1 MGFPTKVQLIKRQS
15 SRQWYITFPS
25 ALAQA
30 MDFSPG
36 ETVEWFVEDRSLL
49 VLRRSPPPG
58 PLLKKTPSASSPP
71 SPDNASPNARKPP
84 RGVAPGTGLARRTSA
99 APS

>member
-1 MGFPTKVQLIKRQS
+1 MGFPTKVQLIKRQAS
-15 SRQWYITFPS
+15 QQWYITFPS

-36 ETVEWFVEDRSLL
+36 ETVEWFVEDKSLL

-58 PLLKKTPSASSPP
+58 PLLKKPPRASSPT
-71 SPDNASPNARKPP
+71 SPNT
-84 RGVAPGTGLARRTSA
+84 VAPNAQK
-99 APS
+99 PSR